1 MADGDYGL
9 ALWVASYRS
18 LLIPLCSLVA
28 IIQPP
33 PSTHH
38 GTNVKASPAALSIS
52 GDGVRRKRREG
63 ARREMGCC
71 NPLNSASL
79 SS

>member
-28 IIQPP
+28 IIQPHP
-33 PSTHH
+33 PTIMAQ
-38 GTNVKASPAALSIS
+38 TLQQVQL
-52 GDGVRRKRREG
+52 
-63 ARREMGCC
+63 
-71 NPLNSASL
+71 L
-79 SS
+79 